1 MPTEHGDAKRC
12 QDPAWAVLWTCF
24 FFFLPLFQ
32 KIRNSR
38 VVMEF
43 EGGDGEIEGVEGKI
57 KGGVGK
63 IEGGE
68 GI

>member
-1 MPTEHGDAKRC
+1 MPRDAKTQLGPFC
-12 QDPAWAVLWTCF
+12 GLAF
-24 FFFLPLFQ
+24 SYFLLFSK
-32 KIRNSR
+32 KIRNLR

-43 EGGDGEIEGVEGKI
+43 EGGEGEI
-57 KGGVGK
+57 GGDEGK